1 MVVTGTGSNLKS
13 SVGDF
18 FANFPKSLITPEN
31 YNGPDYYKEL
41 LQPKEENDLA
51 ETIDTHA
58 TLMQKDFYNDHNF
71 ITIAKNTLF
80 EAPKSVKYSSK
91 ECDSTTQLEFSIK
104 DYMRIHNGGY
114 SIGDCDLKTPPI
126 FSLSQQ
132 LKIPKSGGTSS
143 LLGVS
148 RSDLGLKRSPE
159 NFVQSVGARRG
170 GGMLRLQYHHEM
182 EQLASHR
189 THHSL
194 LQHWI
199 GLEPPL
205 LTTSAATAVHFR
217 HLQYLKY
224 EPLELTAYP
233 LDLST
238 KNQTPITPP
247 CTPSPGSKRLTSTT
261 PLTIPELPSKK
272 KSPILHHN
280 KKAKATRKLNFDE
293 DTSSPVSGT
302 IIRELDPG
310 ETLVIRKGDIDPAF
324 NVVEVTDEA
333 KAELAKIENHI
344 GDYVCRLCRELY
356 EDAFGLA
363 QHRCSRIVHVEYRCP
378 ECDKVFN
385 CPANLASHRRWH
397 KPRPNKEMKSD
408 EIGVEAETGEQY
420 GCDDCGKKF
429 RRLAYLRKHQTVHQQ
444 D

>member
-1 MVVTGTGSNLKS
+1 
-13 SVGDF
+13 
-18 FANFPKSLITPEN
+18 
-31 YNGPDYYKEL
+31 
-41 LQPKEENDLA
+41 
-51 ETIDTHA
+51 
-58 TLMQKDFYNDHNF
+58 
-71 ITIAKNTLF
+71 
-80 EAPKSVKYSSK
+80 
-91 ECDSTTQLEFSIK
+91 
-104 DYMRIHNGGY
+104 
-114 SIGDCDLKTPPI
+114 
-126 FSLSQQ
+126 
-132 LKIPKSGGTSS
+132 
-143 LLGVS
+143 
-148 RSDLGLKRSPE
+148 
-159 NFVQSVGARRG
+159 
-170 GGMLRLQYHHEM
+170 MLRLQYHHEM
-182 EQLASHR
+182 EQLASYR
-189 THHSL
+189 THHAI
-194 LQHWI
+194 LQHRI

-205 LTTSAATAVHFR
+205 LTSNAAVQHLQH

-224 EPLELTAYP
+224 SEPLELTACP
-233 LDLST
+233 LDLSI

-247 CTPSPGSKRLTSTT
+247 CTPSPGNKRQTAIT
-261 PLTIPELPSKK
+261 PLIVPELPSKK
-272 KSPILHHN
+272 NKSPIIQHN
-280 KKAKATRKLNFDE
+280 SKKTKVTRKLNFDE

-397 KPRPNKEMKSD
+397 KPRPNKELKSED
-408 EIGVEAETGEQY
+408 MVGELDAGEQFP
-420 GCDDCGKKF
+420 CEECGKKF
-429 RRLAYLRKHQTVHQQ
+429 RRLAYLRKHQAVHQQ